1 MAALFVA
8 LALQQNPKLT
18 VGVVEGPGPTLVCE
32 GQTEL
37 ENGTVLNV
45 ELYFG
50 PKGDPLAHQLAR
62 VKDGAYKAVFPLFQ
76 GRERNLPG
84 HYRAKANYHQAFQP
98 RPNPNLGNFSVEG
111 ASKIGTAAEIDAA
124 HKAVRER
131 LVAELKVYKSIADE
145 IVEAF
150 QAAGGKPDPAEWKKK
165 VEVWRR
171 AAMGVEDRAGRDP
184 DYKVLGF
191 GRVTQ
196 SGLEYLREKVR
207 ALVEFGGAQRGPDLL
222 LSREQ
227 LDGMIRAIVLE
238 IAPEGSSTAERR
250 DLVGQARG
258 ALTSALE
265 AEGFE
270 FAAAR
275 RAFTE
280 AVFRLNLKASGVAVD
295 ILRQLSEEGAVYFQ
309 TADADRAAAKPLYPP
324 LDKKLDALLREL
336 TKE

>member
-1 MAALFVA
+1 MTALLLL
-8 LALQQNPKLT
+8 LALQNPKLT

-32 GQTEL
+32 GETEL
-37 ENGTVLNV
+37 EDGTVLNV
-45 ELYFG
+45 ELFFG
-50 PKGDPLAHQLAR
+50 PKGEPLDHKLAQ
-62 VKDGAYKAVFPLFQ
+62 VKKGAYRAVFPLFQ

-84 HYRAKANYHQAFQP
+84 LYRAKANYHQAFQP
-98 RPNPNLGNFSVEG
+98 RANPNLNNFSVESG
-111 ASKIGTAAEIDAA
+111 AKIGTPAEIDAA
-124 HKAVRER
+124 HKAVRDR
-131 LVAELKVYKSIADE
+131 LVAELKVYKSLADE
-145 IVEAF
+145 IHEAF
-150 QAAGGKPDPAEWKKK
+150 QAAGGKPDPADWKKK
-165 VEVWRR
+165 VDVWRR
-171 AAMGVEDRAGRDP
+171 ACMSVEDRAGRDP
-184 DYKVLGF
+184 DYKVLGY
-191 GRVTQ
+191 GRITQ

-222 LSREQ
+222 LGREQ

-265 AEGFE
+265 AEAFE

-275 RAFTE
+275 RAYTE
-280 AVFRLNLKASGVAVD
+280 AIFRLGLKATGVAVD
-295 ILRQLSEEGAVYFQ
+295 IVRQLTEEGATYFQ
-309 TADADRAAAKPLYPP
+309 TADADREAAKKLYPP